1 MCAYNMN
8 MLLITLTF
16 LWYCNTYSWGHCTGQ
31 VIVFRK
37 WCLNY
42 DGLFYNNR
50 IAVIDGLLYSRFYNG
65 ILYVRTLYADD
76 RPNLKAILLLKWNN
90 RGQKKEFP
98 KISPHWNTLGV
109 TFGIEPAVLHGFQVQ
124 NMLDQESC

>member
-1 MCAYNMN
+1 M
-8 MLLITLTF
+8 
-16 LWYCNTYSWGHCTGQ
+16 
-31 VIVFRK
+31 
-37 WCLNY
+37 
-42 DGLFYNNR
+42 
-50 IAVIDGLLYSRFYNG
+50 
-65 ILYVRTLYADD
+65 LYADD

-124 NMLDQESC
+124 NMLDQMSLSCCKAGIQRWLENGSEDYPVTWKGLIDALRATGILNEIAGELEMALYNSTSPGLQI